1 MSSGRECPF
10 YRDSETLQFGR
21 GIGYC
26 DLDCDRTT
34 CDGNTHFCEKP
45 DALRKYQ
52 LQQKR
57 KEAQDRTGEEVPT
70 FRQAAKEMRLQ
81 RSRDR

>member
-1 MSSGRECPF
+1 MSLGRDCPF
-10 YRDSETLQFGR
+10 YRDSETLQFGH

-34 CDGNTHFCEKP
+34 CNGDIHFCEKP

-52 LQQKR
+52 LRQKR
-57 KEAQDRTGEEVPT
+57 KEIQDRTEKELPN
-70 FRQAAKEMRLQ
+70 FRQTNKEARFQ
-81 RSRDR
+81 RWR